1 MNLLSKNKRK
11 RIKRIKMEVI
21 DILTVI
27 GGLMLGIIG
36 YFLKNTMQELKEV
49 KTLSYLTKNQLDVL
63 KNDHTNKYDNMT
75 SKFDELKV
83 AVYDLTKE
91 ITILNRS
98 INKRP

>member
-1 MNLLSKNKRK
+1 
-11 RIKRIKMEVI
+11 MEVI